1 MHGGSQCEWMVRGEQ
16 GRRRNGALTY
26 GERKK
31 KNDSLWLRIE
41 MQRSQVGP
49 ERPPEHRVDTGCVW
63 VMMSVW
69 ITTARTDMWK
79 KVTVG
84 LSMCYFISSGF
95 MNDWDICT
103 NMCGTRTCK
112 LGNGALLL
120 SFNGRRYGLNSVNVV
135 KLFSFCLC
143 FSAFCGCISTYIL
156 AAF

>member
-26 GERKK
+26 EGEKE
-31 KNDSLWLRIE
+31 NDSPWLSIE
-41 MQRSQVGP
+41 TQRSHVGP
-49 ERPPEHRVDTGCVW
+49 ERPPEHRVDTGCVR

-69 ITTARTDMWK
+69 ITTVRTDMWT

-95 MNDWDICT
+95 MNDWDICA

-112 LGNGALLL
+112 PRKTARYYCC
-120 SFNGRRYGLNSVNVV
+120 FNGRRYGLNSANGV
-135 KLFSFCLC
+135 KFFSFCLC
-143 FSAFCGCISTYIL
+143 FSAFCGCISPYIL
-156 AAF
+156 AAL